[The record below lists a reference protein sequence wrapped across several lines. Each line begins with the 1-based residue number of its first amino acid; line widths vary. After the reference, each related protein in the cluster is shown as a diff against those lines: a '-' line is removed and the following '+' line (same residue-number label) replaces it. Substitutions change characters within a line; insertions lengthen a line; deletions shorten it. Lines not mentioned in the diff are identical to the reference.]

1 MASCNGKVLQQVRA
15 SILPANSRGPHAAS
29 VFHIHAMQYVESMR
43 SRRLTEATS
52 YIFGIRLTR
61 SFSLLTLF
69 FITFVSAPLVFAAT
83 RAIPV
88 ESYRIIHTYPHDANA
103 FTQGLVFVN
112 GMLYES
118 TGLRGRSSLRMV
130 DLATGRVLQKHDL
143 PAKYFGEGLTDWK
156 SQLIQLTWQ
165 AHLGFV
171 YDTFS
176 FRTLRTFTYPWEG
189 WGLTHD
195 SRHLILSDGTS
206 VLHLLD
212 PATFK
217 SVGEIR
223 VTADGQPVLNLNE
236 LEYIHGEI
244 YANIWE
250 TNRIARI
257 SPATGKV
264 IEWIDLSGLRPPST
278 QQNEN
283 AVLNGIAYDNQ
294 HDRLYVT
301 GKLWPDLYEIK
312 LIPAASHVQ

>member
-1 MASCNGKVLQQVRA
+1 
-15 SILPANSRGPHAAS
+15 
-29 VFHIHAMQYVESMR
+29 MQYVGGMR
-43 SRRLTEATS
+43 SLRLAQATS
-52 YIFGIRLTR
+52 KNICRRRILLLPFLILIVIFW
-61 SFSLLTLF
+61 
-69 FITFVSAPLVFAAT
+69 VAAAPVFAAT
-83 RAIPV
+83 RAVPT
-88 ESYRIIHTYPHDANA
+88 ESYRIVHMYPHDANA

-118 TGLRGRSSLRMV
+118 TGLFGQSSVRMV
-130 DLATGRVLQKHDL
+130 DLATGRVLQQHDL
-143 PAKYFGEGLTDWK
+143 AAKYFGEGLTDWNG
-156 SQLIQLTWQ
+156 QLIQLTWQ
-165 AHLGFV
+165 SHTGFV

-195 SRHLILSDGTS
+195 SRHLILSDGTA

-217 SVGEIR
+217 PVGEIR
-223 VTADGQPVLNLNE
+223 VTADGKPVLNLNE

-264 IEWIDLSGLRPPST
+264 MEWIDLSGLRPPAV
-278 QQNEN
+278 QQNDN
-283 AVLNGIAYDNQ
+283 AVLNGIAYDSQ

-301 GKLWPDLYEIK
+301 GKLWPTLYEIQ
-312 LIPAASHVQ
+312 LIPAASHP

>member
-1 MASCNGKVLQQVRA
+1 
-15 SILPANSRGPHAAS
+15 
-29 VFHIHAMQYVESMR
+29 MQYVESMPSLSPAQVASHALR
-43 SRRLTEATS
+43 SRCARPLSA
-52 YIFGIRLTR
+52 FA
-61 SFSLLTLF
+61 LF
-69 FITFVSAPLVFAAT
+69 LISIGAAASVFAAT

-88 ESYRIIHTYPHDANA
+88 ESYRVVHTYPHDARA

-118 TGLRGRSSLRMV
+118 TGLVGQSSLRMV

-143 PAKYFGEGLTDWK
+143 ATKYFGEGLTDWQN
-156 SQLIQLTWQ
+156 QLIQLTWQ
-165 AHLGFV
+165 SHVGFV

-176 FRTLRTFTYPWEG
+176 FRTLRTFNYPWEG

-212 PATFK
+212 PATFRP
-217 SVGEIR
+217 VGKIQ
-223 VTADGQPVLNLNE
+223 VTADGKPVLNLNE

-264 IEWIDLSGLRPPST
+264 IEWIDLSGLRPPSV
-278 QQNEN
+278 QQNDN
-283 AVLNGIAYDNQ
+283 AVLNGIAYDSQ

-301 GKLWPDLYEIK
+301 GKLWPNLYEIK
-312 LIPAASHVQ
+312 LIPTNPPN

>member
-1 MASCNGKVLQQVRA
+1 
-15 SILPANSRGPHAAS
+15 
-29 VFHIHAMQYVESMR
+29 MQYVEGMRFLRLAQATLHSLR
-43 SRRLTEATS
+43 SRS
-52 YIFGIRLTR
+52 NR
-61 SFSLLTLF
+61 SISLLALLLISF
-69 FITFVSAPLVFAAT
+69 MPAASVFAAT

-88 ESYRIIHTYPHDANA
+88 ESYRVVHTYPHDAMA

-118 TGLRGRSSLRMV
+118 TGLRGQSSLRMV
-130 DLATGRVLQKHDL
+130 DLASGRVLQKHDL
-143 PAKYFGEGLTDWK
+143 AAKYFGEGLTDWK
-156 SQLIQLTWQ
+156 DQLIQLTWQ
-165 AHLGFV
+165 SHLGFV

-176 FRTLRTFTYPWEG
+176 FRTVRTFTYPWEG

-212 PATFK
+212 PSTFK
-217 SVGEIR
+217 PVGKIQ
-223 VTADGQPVLNLNE
+223 VTANGQPVLNLNE

-257 SPATGKV
+257 SPTTGKV
-264 IEWIDLSGLRPPST
+264 IEWIDLSGLRPPSV
-278 QQNEN
+278 QQNDN
-283 AVLNGIAYDNQ
+283 AVLNGIAYDSQ

-301 GKLWPDLYEIK
+301 GKLWPTLYEIK
-312 LIPAASHVQ
+312 LIPTANAPK

>member
-1 MASCNGKVLQQVRA
+1 
-15 SILPANSRGPHAAS
+15 
-29 VFHIHAMQYVESMR
+29 MQYVEDMGSL
-43 SRRLTEATS
+43 RLRWATS
-52 YIFGIRLTR
+52 SCLYRRQTLQLLHVLLMVMLSAR
-61 SFSLLTLF
+61 SA
-69 FITFVSAPLVFAAT
+69 SAAKHAV
-83 RAIPV
+83 PV
-88 ESYRIIHTYPHDANA
+88 ERYRIVHMYPHDATA

-118 TGLRGRSSLRMV
+118 TGLRGQSSLRMV
-130 DLATGRVLQKHDL
+130 DLASGRVLQKHDL
-143 PAKYFGEGLTDWK
+143 AANYFGEGLTDWK

-165 AHLGFV
+165 SHIGFV

-195 SRHLILSDGTS
+195 SRHLILSDGTA

-212 PATFK
+212 PTTFK
-217 SVGEIR
+217 PVGEIQ
-223 VTADGQPVLNLNE
+223 VTADGRPVLNLNE

-264 IEWIDLSGLRPPST
+264 IDWIDLSGLRPPSV
-278 QQNEN
+278 QQNDN
-283 AVLNGIAYDNQ
+283 AVLNGITYDSQ

-301 GKLWPDLYEIK
+301 GKLWPTLYEIK
-312 LIPAASHVQ
+312 LVPVANHSR

>member
-1 MASCNGKVLQQVRA
+1 
-15 SILPANSRGPHAAS
+15 
-29 VFHIHAMQYVESMR
+29 MQYVEYMR
-43 SRRLTEATS
+43 SLRLGQATS
-52 YIFGIRLTR
+52 HNLYRRRTVLLPFLILIFI
-61 SFSLLTLF
+61 SWVAAAS
-69 FITFVSAPLVFAAT
+69 VFAAT
-83 RAIPV
+83 RAIPT
-88 ESYRIIHTYPHDANA
+88 ESYRIVHVYPHDANA

-118 TGLRGRSSLRMV
+118 TGLRGQSSLRMV
-130 DLATGRVLQKHDL
+130 DLASGRVLQKHDL
-143 PAKYFGEGLTDWK
+143 AAKYFGEGLTDWQ
-156 SQLIQLTWQ
+156 SHLVQLTWQ
-165 AHLGFV
+165 SHLGFV

-176 FRTLRTFTYPWEG
+176 FRIVRTFTYSWEG

-212 PATFK
+212 PSTFK
-217 SVGEIR
+217 PVGEIR

-244 YANIWE
+244 YANIWG

-264 IEWIDLSGLRPPST
+264 IEWIDLSGLSPPSV
-278 QQNEN
+278 QQNDN
-283 AVLNGIAYDNQ
+283 AVLNGIAYDSQ

-301 GKLWPDLYEIK
+301 GKLWPNLYQIK
-312 LIPAASHVQ
+312 LIPATKHSQ

>member
-1 MASCNGKVLQQVRA
+1 MQYVGCMLSLRLTQATSHGLPRCRA
-15 SILPANSRGPHAAS
+15 LLPFLFLNFIFLVPAAS
-29 VFHIHAMQYVESMR
+29 VF
-43 SRRLTEATS
+43 
-52 YIFGIRLTR
+52 
-61 SFSLLTLF
+61 
-69 FITFVSAPLVFAAT
+69 AAAG
-83 RAIPV
+83 AIPV
-88 ESYRIIHTYPHDANA
+88 ESYRIVHVYPHDANA

-118 TGLRGRSSLRMV
+118 TGQRGQSSLRMV
-130 DLATGRVLQKHDL
+130 DLASGRVLQKHDL
-143 PAKYFGEGLTDWK
+143 SAKYFGEGLTDWH
-156 SQLIQLTWQ
+156 SHLIQLTWQ

-176 FRTLRTFTYPWEG
+176 FRTLRTFTYLWEG

-195 SRHLILSDGTS
+195 SHHLILSDGTS

-212 PATFK
+212 PSTFK
-217 SVGEIR
+217 AAGKIQ
-223 VTADGQPVLNLNE
+223 VTADGHPVMNLNE
-236 LEYIHGEI
+236 LEYIRGEI

-264 IEWIDLSGLRPPST
+264 IGWIDLSGLRPPST
-278 QQNEN
+278 QQNDN

-301 GKLWPDLYEIK
+301 GKLWPNLYEIK
-312 LIPAASHVQ
+312 LIPATSGAQ

>member
-1 MASCNGKVLQQVRA
+1 MQYVECMRSPRLAQATSHALR
-15 SILPANSRGPHAAS
+15 SRWNRSVPIFALFLISLVPAAS
-29 VFHIHAMQYVESMR
+29 VFVAPRAVAVE
-43 SRRLTEATS
+43 
-52 YIFGIRLTR
+52 G
-61 SFSLLTLF
+61 
-69 FITFVSAPLVFAAT
+69 
-83 RAIPV
+83 
-88 ESYRIIHTYPHDANA
+88 YRIVHIYPHDSNA

-118 TGLRGRSSLRMV
+118 TGLRGQSSLRMV
-130 DLATGRVLQKHDL
+130 DLASGRVLQKHDL
-143 PAKYFGEGLTDWK
+143 AAKYFGEGLTDWR

-165 AHLGFV
+165 SHLGFV

-176 FRTLRTFTYPWEG
+176 FRTLRTFTYPWDG

-212 PATFK
+212 PSTFK
-217 SVGEIR
+217 PAGKIQ

-257 SPATGKV
+257 SP
-264 IEWIDLSGLRPPST
+264 
-278 QQNEN
+278 
-283 AVLNGIAYDNQ
+283 
-294 HDRLYVT
+294 
-301 GKLWPDLYEIK
+301 
-312 LIPAASHVQ
+312 

>member
-1 MASCNGKVLQQVRA
+1 
-15 SILPANSRGPHAAS
+15 
-29 VFHIHAMQYVESMR
+29 MQYVECMR
-43 SRRLTEATS
+43 SPARIAEATS
-52 YIFGIRLTR
+52 H
-61 SFSLLTLF
+61 SLCFRGNLL
-69 FITFVSAPLVFAAT
+69 APLLALFLIALLPAASALAAT
-83 RAIPV
+83 HEVPS
-88 ESYRIIHTYPHDANA
+88 ESYRILHVYPHDAAA

-118 TGLRGRSSLRMV
+118 TGLFGQSSLRMV
-130 DLATGRVLQKHDL
+130 DLASGHVLQQHDL
-143 PAKYFGEGLTDWK
+143 PAKYFGEGLTDWQ

-165 AHLGFV
+165 SHVGFV

-217 SVGEIR
+217 PVGKIQ
-223 VTADGQPVLNLNE
+223 VTAEGRPVLELNE
-236 LEYIHGEI
+236 LEFIHGEI

-264 IEWIDLSGLRPPST
+264 IAWIDLSGLRPPSV
-278 QQNEN
+278 QQNDN
-283 AVLNGIAYDNQ
+283 AVLNGIAYDSQ

-301 GKLWPDLYEIK
+301 GKLWPNLYEIK
-312 LIPAASHVQ
+312 LIPAATHPQ

>member
-1 MASCNGKVLQQVRA
+1 
-15 SILPANSRGPHAAS
+15 
-29 VFHIHAMQYVESMR
+29 MQYVECMR
-43 SRRLTEATS
+43 SSARPAVATS
-52 YIFGIRLTR
+52 KNFYRRRTVLLPFLILIFI
-61 SFSLLTLF
+61 SWVAAAS
-69 FITFVSAPLVFAAT
+69 VFAAT
-83 RAIPV
+83 RAIPT
-88 ESYRIIHTYPHDANA
+88 ESYRIVHVYPHDATA
-103 FTQGLVFVN
+103 FTQGLVFVY

-118 TGLRGRSSLRMV
+118 TGLRGQSNLRMV
-130 DLATGRVLQKHDL
+130 DLASGRMLQKHDL
-143 PAKYFGEGLTDWK
+143 AAKYFGEGLTDWQ
-156 SQLIQLTWQ
+156 SHLIQLTWQ
-165 AHLGFV
+165 SHLGFV

-212 PATFK
+212 PSTFK
-217 SVGEIR
+217 PVGKIQ
-223 VTADGQPVLNLNE
+223 VTADGQQVMNLNE

-264 IEWIDLSGLRPPST
+264 IEWIDLSSLSPPSV
-278 QQNEN
+278 QQNDN
-283 AVLNGIAYDNQ
+283 AVLNGIAYDSQ

-301 GKLWPDLYEIK
+301 GKLWPNLYQIK
-312 LIPAASHVQ
+312 LIPATTHPQ